1 MISSQT
7 TKLRLEFILN
17 TSSNIRGI
25 GFMLAGAGT
34 FVLNDSFMK
43 IALADLPPY
52 EVLVMRGT
60 SGIICALALLTM
72 MGDIGK
78 LAQGIHR
85 FVFLRGLLE
94 VGAILTYILALAHAP
109 IGDVTAIFQITP
121 LLVIM
126 GMIFIHRE
134 AALPARIALVAL
146 GFAGAL
152 LVAQPG
158 FGTASPFLMFAFVT
172 AMFAALRD
180 LAGRRVSSE
189 IPALVAT
196 LITIIMVMTGAAI
209 VGLTAETWIMPKP
222 MHIILMAGAGLFMML
237 GHMFTFLAYRN
248 ASAQAVAPFYYAFM
262 IWAVIMGYA
271 IFRDVPNTLAI
282 SGMLLILASGLGIVY
297 LERKGSRTAD

>member
-1 MISSQT
+1 MATQ
-7 TKLRLEFILN
+7 
-17 TSSNIRGI
+17 SNIRGI

-43 IALADLPPY
+43 IALSDLPPY
-52 EVLVMRGT
+52 EVLVMRGI
-60 SGIICALALLTM
+60 SGVICALVLLGL
-72 MGDIGK
+72 MGDLGK
-78 LAQGIHR
+78 LAQGLQR
-85 FVFLRGLLE
+85 FVFLRGILE
-94 VGAILTYILALAHAP
+94 VGAILTYILALLHAP

-121 LLVIM
+121 LLVIL

-134 AALPARIALVAL
+134 AAMPTRVALVVL
-146 GFAGAL
+146 GFVGAL

-172 AMFAALRD
+172 AIFAALRD
-180 LAGRRVSSE
+180 LAGRRVSSD

-196 LITIIMVMTGAAI
+196 LITIIMVMTGAAVI
-209 VGLTAETWIMPKP
+209 GLTAETWIIPKA
-222 MHIILMAGAGLFMML
+222 HHVVLMAGAGLFMML

-271 IFRDVPNTLAI
+271 IFRDVPNTYAI
-282 SGMLLILASGLGIVY
+282 IGMLLILSSGLGIIY
-297 LERKGSRTAD
+297 LERKSSRAAD

>member
-1 MISSQT
+1 M
-7 TKLRLEFILN
+7 N
-17 TSSNIRGI
+17 GTSNLRGI

-52 EVLVMRGT
+52 QVLVMRGI
-60 SGIICALALLTM
+60 SGTICALVLLSV
-72 MGDIGK
+72 MGDLKK
-78 LAQGIHR
+78 LSDGLHR
-85 FVFLRGLLE
+85 FVFLRGILE
-94 VGAILTYILALAHAP
+94 VCAILTYILALAHAP

-121 LLVIM
+121 LLVIL

-134 AALPARIALVAL
+134 AVVALRMILVAL
-146 GFAGAL
+146 GFVGAL

-158 FGTASPFLMFAFVT
+158 FGTASPFLMLAFIT
-172 AMFAALRD
+172 ALFAALRD

-196 LITIIMVMTGAAI
+196 LITIVMVMSGAAI
-209 VGLTAETWIMPKP
+209 VGLMAETWIIPTP
-222 MHIILMAGAGLFMML
+222 YHIILMAAAGLFMML

-262 IWAVIMGYA
+262 IWAVILGYV
-271 IFRDVPNTLAI
+271 IFLDVPNNYAVA
-282 SGMLLILASGLGIVY
+282 GMLLILASGLGIVFM
-297 LERKGSRTAD
+297 EQRHSRTAN

>member
-1 MISSQT
+1 M
-7 TKLRLEFILN
+7 N
-17 TSSNIRGI
+17 GTSNLRGI

-52 EVLVMRGT
+52 QVLVMRGI
-60 SGIICALALLTM
+60 SGTICALVLLSV
-72 MGDIGK
+72 MGDLKK
-78 LAQGIHR
+78 LSDGLHR
-85 FVFLRGLLE
+85 FVFLRGILE
-94 VGAILTYILALAHAP
+94 VCAILTYILALAHAP

-121 LLVIM
+121 LLVIL

-134 AALPARIALVAL
+134 AVVALRMILVAL
-146 GFAGAL
+146 GFVGAL

-158 FGTASPFLMFAFVT
+158 FGTASPFLMLAFIT
-172 AMFAALRD
+172 ALFAALRD

-196 LITIIMVMTGAAI
+196 LITIVMVMSGAAI
-209 VGLTAETWIMPKP
+209 VGLMAETWIVPTP
-222 MHIILMAGAGLFMML
+222 YHIILMAAAGLFMML

-262 IWAVIMGYA
+262 IWAVILGYV
-271 IFRDVPNTLAI
+271 IFLDVPNNYAVA
-282 SGMLLILASGLGIVY
+282 GMLLILASGLGIVFM
-297 LERKGSRTAD
+297 EQRHSRTAN

>member
-1 MISSQT
+1 M
-7 TKLRLEFILN
+7 N
-17 TSSNIRGI
+17 GTSNLRGI

-52 EVLVMRGT
+52 QVLVMRGI
-60 SGIICALALLTM
+60 SGTICALVLLSV
-72 MGDIGK
+72 MGDLKK
-78 LAQGIHR
+78 LSDGLHR
-85 FVFLRGLLE
+85 FVFLRGILE
-94 VGAILTYILALAHAP
+94 VCAILTYILALAHAP

-121 LLVIM
+121 LLVIL

-134 AALPARIALVAL
+134 AVVALRMILVAL
-146 GFAGAL
+146 GFVGAL

-158 FGTASPFLMFAFVT
+158 FGTASPFLMLAFIT
-172 AMFAALRD
+172 ALFAALRD

-196 LITIIMVMTGAAI
+196 LITIVMVMSGAAI
-209 VGLTAETWIMPKP
+209 VGLMAETWIIPTP
-222 MHIILMAGAGLFMML
+222 YHIILMAAAGLFMML

-262 IWAVIMGYA
+262 IWAVILGYV
-271 IFRDVPNTLAI
+271 IFLDVPNTYATT
-282 SGMLLILASGLGIVY
+282 GMLLILASGLGIVFM
-297 LERKGSRTAD
+297 EQRHSRTAN